1 MTRLLITGASGL
13 LGSNLAKY
21 AQEKLEVIGI
31 YYRNAIEI
39 DGALMVAKDLSQSG
53 AAIQITR
60 QHRPDLVVH
69 CAAATDVDRCE
80 LDPAWARAL
89 NVEMAESV
97 ARACSDAG
105 IPLAHIS
112 TDAVFDGLTGG
123 YREDDLAK
131 PINVYGETKLAGE
144 HAVLQANPQAL
155 VLRTNLYGW
164 SPDGQRGLAQ
174 WFANRLEAGQV
185 CTGFTDVNFSPL
197 YAQHLA
203 RAILELL
210 ERRAEGLFHLG
221 GQTCLSK
228 HEFGIALARRMGLD
242 TSLIEPATVEAAEL
256 EAARPKQLCL
266 NSDKAEAT
274 LGHMLPGV
282 EFGLREL
289 AEARQIWRSQPKM
302 QPS

>member
-1 MTRLLITGASGL
+1 MTRLMVTGASGL
-13 LGSNLAKY
+13 LGSNLAIY
-21 AQEKLEVIGI
+21 AREKLDVIGL
-31 YYRNAIEI
+31 YHRNAIEI
-39 DGALMVAKDLSQSG
+39 DGARMVAEDLSQPGS
-53 AAIQITR
+53 ALQITR

-80 LDPAWARAL
+80 REPEWARAL
-89 NVEMAESV
+89 NVKMAEFV
-97 ARACSDAG
+97 ACACYDAG
-105 IPLAHIS
+105 IPFAHIS

-123 YREDDLAK
+123 YREDDPAK
-131 PINVYGETKLAGE
+131 PISVYGETKLAGE
-144 HAVLQANPQAL
+144 YAVRQANPQAL

-185 CTGFTDVNFSPL
+185 CTGFTDVNFSPV

-228 HEFGIALARRMGLD
+228 HEFGIALARGMDLD
-242 TSLIEPATVEAAEL
+242 TSLIEPATVESAKL

-274 LGHMLPGV
+274 LGRMLPGV

-289 AEARQIWRSQPKM
+289 AEARQNWRSQPKM